1 MFASVIKSIST
12 FEYMQAALFEN
23 IFEKKNIYCQDKSS
37 WVKVQNFKNPELSK
51 FKF

>member
-23 IFEKKNIYCQDKSS
+23 IFEKKTYIARIR
-37 WVKVQNFKNPELSK
+37 VHG
-51 FKF
+51 